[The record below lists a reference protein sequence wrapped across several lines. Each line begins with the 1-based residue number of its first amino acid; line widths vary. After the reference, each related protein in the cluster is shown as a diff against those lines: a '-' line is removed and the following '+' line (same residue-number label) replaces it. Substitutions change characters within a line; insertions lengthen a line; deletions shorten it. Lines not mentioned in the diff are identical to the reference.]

1 MSPNP
6 QDGGSQPPHNHNH
19 DHGHG
24 HGHGHES
31 SDSSV
36 PQSPPPP
43 PKPSTDP
50 VLVMQP
56 PRPDLQPITSP
67 QLNAQPDDIFK
78 VPALAALKL
87 LSSGVEA
94 LVRITGDIPPTP
106 PPMTPHIPNMR
117 SMQAEKESIVRN
129 YSEKSLTRLREQ
141 GELLET
147 ARQLQDAGHTP
158 GPAAT
163 LPDDQNQ
170 GATTTSSPAPPSSQQ
185 SPAGLVLAVPR
196 PTRTANLS
204 VPGLPTPA
212 PPQAIDGV
220 HLRPTPS
227 PEPSSFVPPPPPSS
241 TPEPYVVIGANS
253 QPLNM
258 QHNAITRKF
267 YSKKPPPIGIS
278 DYLLRI
284 HRFCPMSTAVYLATS
299 LYIHRLAVEER
310 AVAVTKR
317 NAHRLLLAGL
327 RVAMKALEDLSYPHA
342 KVAKVGGVS
351 EVELARL
358 EISFCFLCGFEL
370 VVGAGLLQDH
380 WTNMKNGADL
390 ARVGAGGGGPQGR
403 MPLPGLSLANL
414 PKPRNP
420 PPQAVVEG

>member
-6 QDGGSQPPHNHNH
+6 QDGGAQPPPARP
-19 DHGHG
+19 DGD
-24 HGHGHES
+24 HES

-43 PKPSTDP
+43 PKPSSDP
-50 VLVMQP
+50 SLVIQP

-129 YSEKSLTRLREQ
+129 YSEKSLMRLREQ
-141 GELLET
+141 ALELE
-147 ARQLQDAGHTP
+147 RQTQDAGHTP

-163 LPDDQNQ
+163 LPDDQ
-170 GATTTSSPAPPSSQQ
+170 GTMSPPSSRQ
-185 SPAGLVLAVPR
+185 SPAGPVLAVPR
-196 PTRTANLS
+196 PTRTASLS
-204 VPGLPTPA
+204 VPGLHPPA
-212 PPQAIDGV
+212 GPQPIDGV

-227 PEPSSFVPPPPPSS
+227 PEPGSFVPPPPPSS

-299 LYIHRLAVEER
+299 LYIHRLAVDER

-390 ARVGAGGGGPQGR
+390 ARIGTSGGGAGPQGR

>member
-1 MSPNP
+1 MSPDP
-6 QDGGSQPPHNHNH
+6 HDRGAAPPHP
-19 DHGHG
+19 DP
-24 HGHGHES
+24 ES
-31 SDSSV
+31 SDSSSV

-50 VLVMQP
+50 VLVIQP
-56 PRPDLQPITSP
+56 PHPDLQPITSP
-67 QLNAQPDDIFK
+67 QLTAQPDDIFK
-78 VPALAALKL
+78 VPAMAALKL
-87 LSSGVEA
+87 LSAGVEA

-106 PPMTPHIPNMR
+106 PPMVPHIPNMR

-129 YSEKSLTRLREQ
+129 HSEKSLTRLREQ
-141 GELLET
+141 SLREEELA
-147 ARQLQDAGHTP
+147 ARHTQDAGNTP

-163 LPDDQNQ
+163 LPDDQ
-170 GATTTSSPAPPSSQQ
+170 GTISPPSSQQ
-185 SPAGLVLAVPR
+185 SPAGPVLAVPK
-196 PTRTANLS
+196 PTRTANLT
-204 VPGLPTPA
+204 VPGLHPPA
-212 PPQAIDGV
+212 PPPIDGV

-241 TPEPYVVIGANS
+241 TPEPYVIIGANS

-299 LYIHRLAVEER
+299 LYIHRLAVDER

-351 EVELARL
+351 ELELARL

-390 ARVGAGGGGPQGR
+390 TIIGAGGR
-403 MPLPGLSLANL
+403 VPLPGLSLANL
-414 PKPRNP
+414 PKPRNL

>member
-6 QDGGSQPPHNHNH
+6 QDGGAQPPPPISQP
-19 DHGHG
+19 D
-24 HGHGHES
+24 HES

-50 VLVMQP
+50 VLVIQP
-56 PRPDLQPITSP
+56 PRPDMQPITSP
-67 QLNAQPDDIFK
+67 ELNAQPDDIFK

-129 YSEKSLTRLREQ
+129 YSEKSLSRLRDQ
-141 GELLET
+141 ELEM
-147 ARQLQDAGHTP
+147 ARQIQDAGHTP
-158 GPAAT
+158 GPAGT
-163 LPDDQNQ
+163 LPDNQ
-170 GATTTSSPAPPSSQQ
+170 SNMSPPSSQQ
-185 SPAGLVLAVPR
+185 SPAGPVLAVPK
-196 PTRTANLS
+196 PTRTATLS
-204 VPGLPTPA
+204 VPGLHPPA
-212 PPQAIDGV
+212 PQPIDGV

-299 LYIHRLAVEER
+299 LYIHRLAIEER

-380 WTNMKNGADL
+380 WTNMKNGAAL
-390 ARVGAGGGGPQGR
+390 ARIGAGGGGPQGR

>member
-6 QDGGSQPPHNHNH
+6 QDSGNP
-19 DHGHG
+19 D
-24 HGHGHES
+24 HES

-50 VLVMQP
+50 VLTMQP
-56 PRPDLQPITSP
+56 PQPDLQPITSP

-87 LSSGVEA
+87 LSAGVEA

-141 GELLET
+141 EL
-147 ARQLQDAGHTP
+147 AHQIQDAGHTP
-158 GPAAT
+158 GPAAP
-163 LPDDQNQ
+163 LPDDQ
-170 GATTTSSPAPPSSQQ
+170 GTISPPSSQQ
-185 SPAGLVLAVPR
+185 SPAGPVLVVPK
-196 PTRTANLS
+196 PTRTASLS
-204 VPGLPTPA
+204 VPGLYPPA
-212 PPQAIDGV
+212 PQPIDGV

-299 LYIHRLAVEER
+299 LYIHRLAVDER

-351 EVELARL
+351 ELELARL

-390 ARVGAGGGGPQGR
+390 SSIGAGGGGAHGR

>member
-6 QDGGSQPPHNHNH
+6 QDGGAQPPPTSHP
-19 DHGHG
+19 D
-24 HGHGHES
+24 HES

-50 VLVMQP
+50 VLVIQP

-129 YSEKSLTRLREQ
+129 YSEKSLARLRDQ
-141 GELLET
+141 ELEM
-147 ARQLQDAGHTP
+147 ARQIQDAGHTP
-158 GPAAT
+158 GPAGT
-163 LPDDQNQ
+163 LPDDQS
-170 GATTTSSPAPPSSQQ
+170 TISPPSSQQ
-185 SPAGLVLAVPR
+185 SPAGPVLAVPK
-196 PTRTANLS
+196 PTRTATLS
-204 VPGLPTPA
+204 VPGLQAPA
-212 PPQAIDGV
+212 PQPIDGV
-220 HLRPTPS
+220 RLRPTPS

-299 LYIHRLAVEER
+299 LYIHRLAVDER

-351 EVELARL
+351 EMELARL

-390 ARVGAGGGGPQGR
+390 SRIGAGGDGPQGR